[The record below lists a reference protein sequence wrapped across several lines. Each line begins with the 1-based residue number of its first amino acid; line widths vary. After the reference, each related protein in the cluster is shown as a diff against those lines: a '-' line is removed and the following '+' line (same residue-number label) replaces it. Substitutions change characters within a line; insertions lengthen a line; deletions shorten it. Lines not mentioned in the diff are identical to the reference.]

1 MILSD
6 DSLTNRYELFD
17 EARLA
22 KYRAYCPY
30 SHFRID
36 VVLKRRDLL
45 IQRLR
50 ISEESCLKYVKTIND
65 TFQIIK
71 RTIEPYY
78 YGDNLCIYDNRE
90 ASNV

>member
-1 MILSD
+1 
-6 DSLTNRYELFD
+6 
-17 EARLA
+17 
-22 KYRAYCPY
+22 
-30 SHFRID
+30 ID